1 MQSTVICECS
11 GEKNN
16 LKIMYDSIEMIST
29 PFKNLESLEWNLDAE
44 PSLQRYKLVSS
55 DWIVAD
61 TTLFYNDTFNVT
73 AYRAILNTPFIDSGL
88 VFVDSSE
95 WTDTNYVFISDDQLR
110 FTNAFQF
117 SKKMHPQ
124 ASCLFD

>member
-1 MQSTVICECS
+1 MKRSLLAVTHRFFNCCDSVV
-11 GEKNN
+11 
-16 LKIMYDSIEMIST
+16 YDSIEMIST
-29 PFKNLESLEWNLDAE
+29 PFKNLELLQWNLDAE

-95 WTDTNYVFISDDQLR
+95 WTDTNCFISDDQLR
-110 FTNAFQF
+110 FTNA
-117 SKKMHPQ
+117 PI
-124 ASCLFD
+124 